1 MQAANLNDSFFD
13 LLLEIILDIGVLCR
27 GPVKRPDRGLQA
39 ITTETNELNLLIK
52 PVIFH

>member
-13 LLLEIILDIGVLCR
+13 LLEDILDIGVLCR